1 MENSQRWRRVKSY
14 SHPIHPMN
22 STPRRVH
29 DRQSRYGLGHVIRE
43 TAAVTDRKFGGASR
57 DRTDDLIV
65 ANDALSQL
73 SYSPLPVG
81 RNLINSSSASRFEQN
96 WRTGKTPLRVFFY
109 ESGTERFVL
118 LIARLR
124 SESA

>member
-73 SYSPLPVG
+73 SYSP
-81 RNLINSSSASRFEQN
+81 
-96 WRTGKTPLRVFFY
+96 TLREVTH
-109 ESGTERFVL
+109 SKV
-118 LIARLR
+118 IALGGNHILAR
-124 SESA
+124 

>member
-1 MENSQRWRRVKSY
+1 MELVG
-14 SHPIHPMN
+14 I
-22 STPRRVH
+22 
-29 DRQSRYGLGHVIRE
+29 E
-43 TAAVTDRKFGGASR
+43 
-57 DRTDDLIV
+57 DLIV

>member
-1 MENSQRWRRVKSY
+1 MFGGNSDGEFTTLAARKKLQPSDTPDEFHAKKS
-14 SHPIHPMN
+14 
-22 STPRRVH
+22 
-29 DRQSRYGLGHVIRE
+29 SRPAKSLRCRHVIRE

-96 WRTGKTPLRVFFY
+96 WRTGKTPLRVF
-109 ESGTERFVL
+109 
-118 LIARLR
+118 LR
-124 SESA
+124 VWH